1 MIDLLPNL
9 LPKNIRF
16 SLIFLIRAKKKPV
29 FCGKSVKI
37 PTKYGYLVEVTGL
50 EPTTSWSLTKRATKL
65 RYTSMFSYVI
75 VSVCDLFFLRRRG
88 SAPLRSRILPAM
100 AKFLFRIAHT
110 IHRFVCSTQ
119 FSTLTKRFC
128 QTARLLNESILYYNR
143 NSESVKQF
151 SRPIYGNFILPL
163 KNK

>member
-1 MIDLLPNL
+1 M
-9 LPKNIRF
+9 RM
-16 SLIFLIRAKKKPV
+16 SSEFLV
-29 FCGKSVKI
+29 FLQLREQNVNVK
-37 PTKYGYLVEVTGL
+37 TGSATRSGFLVEVTWL
-50 EPTTSWSLTKRATKL
+50 EHATSWSLTKRATKL

-88 SAPLRSRILPAM
+88 NAPLRSRILPAM

-110 IHRFVCSTQ
+110 IHRFVWSTQ
-119 FSTLTKRFC
+119 FSTLTNRFC

>member
-1 MIDLLPNL
+1 MFSYVIVSVCDLFFLRRRGNAPLRSRILPAMAKFL
-9 LPKNIRF
+9 FRIAHTIHRF
-16 SLIFLIRAKKKPV
+16 VCSTQF
-29 FCGKSVKI
+29 S
-37 PTKYGYLVEVTGL
+37 T
-50 EPTTSWSLTKRATKL
+50 LTKRATKL

-88 SAPLRSRILPAM
+88 NAPLRSRILPAM